1 MWEPLPLI
9 VYGYAVHPLSPS
21 RRETRLSSR
30 NRLSTVTEASTDD
43 HSVMRDVVSLEVG
56 DEIYA
61 FEKYT
66 PSNKDSVEGVWYRGC
81 VRSRHTIYPHFLNS
95 VPVMSFAP
103 LAARPSHGL
112 YQIPHLL
119 LPHPLLSNLL

>member
-21 RRETRLSSR
+21 RRETRHSSR
-30 NRLSTVTEASTDD
+30 NRLSTVTEASTDE
-43 HSVMRDVVSLEVG
+43 HSVMRDVVTLEVG

-66 PSNKDSVEGVWYRGC
+66 PGPREQIEGVWYRGYVSSSC
-81 VRSRHTIYPHFLNS
+81 LVSVFL
-95 VPVMSFAP
+95 M
-103 LAARPSHGL
+103 
-112 YQIPHLL
+112 HLRF
-119 LPHPLLSNLL
+119 PI